1 MDNSTKQSINFII
14 DSFKVKDIIIILISC
29 KSNKYYFRINFQIPD
44 DDSYIRNNL
53 INLSDINY
61 QEKLN
66 EKQIKNI
73 FKLLKSEIDKFK
85 KRVILIIFNEYFFS
99 RCPISENKRNKII
112 DLLSEE
118 VIGNE
123 NEILFLLNILYKLN
137 KSLSNEKIEELKV
150 YITDINSDVNLFK
163 SNHSS
168 NKLVDDN
175 INSWITNESIL
186 VYKKKIIFSQK
197 KQVYCNEVCQL
208 KNNFSLGFGDKETN
222 LKKNDL
228 EYDLF
233 IYLDSILNI
242 DICLDIQK
250 KYSCQRQK
258 FMTENISYLPHED
271 QEIINKKRALFK
283 KHITGE
289 NYKNKE
295 FYIIQSNT
303 TNINESLNQFPNNKI
318 IIQVDPLSSGI
329 FKTNYTKGFDM
340 KKDEFNYKINKFY
353 ENLWNKNKEF
363 IDKENSNR
371 EKQEIEFHRTKKNAD
386 EVYDILINNLYQSN
400 FYNIIE
406 LVNPDNTIT
415 YSDNE
420 IKLEILIND
429 LKNKMFDKNI

>member
-1 MDNSTKQSINFII
+1 MNF
-14 DSFKVKDIIIILISC
+14 
-29 KSNKYYFRINFQIPD
+29 
-44 DDSYIRNNL
+44 
-53 INLSDINY
+53 
-61 QEKLN
+61 
-66 EKQIKNI
+66 
-73 FKLLKSEIDKFK
+73 
-85 KRVILIIFNEYFFS
+85 FFS
-99 RCPISENKRNKII
+99 RCSISENKRNKII

-123 NEILFLLNILYKLN
+123 NEILFLLNFLYKLN

-340 KKDEFNYKINKFY
+340 KKDEFNYQINKFY

>member
-1 MDNSTKQSINFII
+1 
-14 DSFKVKDIIIILISC
+14 
-29 KSNKYYFRINFQIPD
+29 
-44 DDSYIRNNL
+44 
-53 INLSDINY
+53 
-61 QEKLN
+61 
-66 EKQIKNI
+66 
-73 FKLLKSEIDKFK
+73 
-85 KRVILIIFNEYFFS
+85 
-99 RCPISENKRNKII
+99 
-112 DLLSEE
+112 
-118 VIGNE
+118 
-123 NEILFLLNILYKLN
+123 
-137 KSLSNEKIEELKV
+137 
-150 YITDINSDVNLFK
+150 
-163 SNHSS
+163 
-168 NKLVDDN
+168 
-175 INSWITNESIL
+175 
-186 VYKKKIIFSQK
+186 
-197 KQVYCNEVCQL
+197 
-208 KNNFSLGFGDKETN
+208 
-222 LKKNDL
+222 
-228 EYDLF
+228 
-233 IYLDSILNI
+233 
-242 DICLDIQK
+242 
-250 KYSCQRQK
+250 
-258 FMTENISYLPHED
+258 MTENISYLPHED

-340 KKDEFNYKINKFY
+340 KKDEFNYQINKFY

-371 EKQEIEFHRTKKNAD
+371 EKQEIGFHRTKKNAD